1 VSDAPHL
8 PAAEQVDDLHR
19 LLAVQDLD
27 TLADQLAARR
37 RTLPERATLA
47 AVEARDAALG
57 TEMATRDG
65 VRRKLLD
72 EQERLEHD
80 LAAADQRNADLS
92 AKLKTIFVA
101 REAEAVM
108 AEQRTLAVRHAEL
121 EDLILEQ
128 MEQVA
133 GLDDDDTEAT
143 AARQALV
150 EEIEAAQQALAAAE
164 RDIDSQLAQVAA
176 RRSDALSGVPAAM
189 LRRYEDL
196 RRKLGGV
203 AVARLEG
210 GRCLGCHLALSTS
223 ELDRIR
229 HEPADAIVECEHC
242 SRLLVR

>member
-1 VSDAPHL
+1 
-8 PAAEQVDDLHR
+8 
-19 LLAVQDLD
+19 
-27 TLADQLAARR
+27 
-37 RTLPERATLA
+37 
-47 AVEARDAALG
+47 
-57 TEMATRDG
+57 
-65 VRRKLLD
+65 
-72 EQERLEHD
+72 
-80 LAAADQRNADLS
+80 
-92 AKLKTIFVA
+92 
-101 REAEAVM
+101 M

-133 GLDDDDTEAT
+133 GLDDEDTEAT

-164 RDIDSQLAQVAA
+164 RDIDAQLAQVAD

-229 HEPADAIVECEHC
+229 RAASTIVECEHC

>member
-1 VSDAPHL
+1 VSDAPDL
-8 PAAEQVDDLHR
+8 PAAEQLDDLHR

-47 AVEARDAALG
+47 AIEARDAALG
-57 TEMATRDG
+57 TEMATRDV

-72 EQERLEHD
+72 EQERLERN
-80 LAAADQRNADLS
+80 LAAADQRNGDLA
-92 AKLKTIFVA
+92 AKLKTIFVP
-101 REAEAVM
+101 REAEAVI

-133 GLDDDDTEAT
+133 GLDDEDTEAT
-143 AARQALV
+143 TARQGLV
-150 EEIEAAQQALAAAE
+150 EEIEATQHALAAAE
-164 RDIDSQLAQVAA
+164 RDIDAQLAHVAD
-176 RRSDALSGVPAAM
+176 RRSDALSGIPAAT

-196 RRKLGGV
+196 RRKFSGV

-229 HEPADAIVECEHC
+229 HEPPDAIVECEHC